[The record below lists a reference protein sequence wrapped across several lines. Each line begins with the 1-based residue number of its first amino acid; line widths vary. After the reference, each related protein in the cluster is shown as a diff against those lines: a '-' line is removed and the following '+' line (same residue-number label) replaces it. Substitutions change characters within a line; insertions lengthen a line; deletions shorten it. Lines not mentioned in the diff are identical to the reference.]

1 MQQAN
6 RKKRHHQLRSKN
18 FSKAKTNKAP
28 SKVASGLGGISR
40 CAGSMPMQ
48 LKGPA
53 VSLIV
58 VAKKQKKKTIKLP
71 SVFSRR
77 RLFLPPLPFPV
88 RVRIL
93 PLTLSLSL
101 CLSVSLSLSL
111 SILAI
116 RGCGCGRSNV
126 AFRRPTDC
134 EFSPT
139 RVAGQATTCRRRHP
153 PTGHH
158 RPPRLVTAAVLP
170 VLPTTAC
177 TTGATKTPTPT
188 PTSLTT

>member
-58 VAKKQKKKTIKLP
+58 VAKKKKKNNQTSVRFQPPTALPPTSSLPCPSPNPP
-71 SVFSRR
+71 SVS
-77 RLFLPPLPFPV
+77 V
-88 RVRIL
+88 SVS
-93 PLTLSLSL
+93 LSLSL
-101 CLSVSLSLSL
+101 CLSLYS
-111 SILAI
+111 
-116 RGCGCGRSNV
+116 
-126 AFRRPTDC
+126 
-134 EFSPT
+134 
-139 RVAGQATTCRRRHP
+139 
-153 PTGHH
+153 GHSWVWVW
-158 RPPRLVTAAVLP
+158 PI
-170 VLPTTAC
+170 
-177 TTGATKTPTPT
+177 
-188 PTSLTT
+188 